1 MKAKELTTNYQM
13 QRWMDIIR
21 DCKASNL
28 TVAQYCELNGLSRPS
43 YYYWFAKIR
52 KAALEVQQTADEA
65 RFVELSAPTTAATV
79 VAQETT
85 ATIKVGTASIEISE
99 SISDEML
106 LRILKA
112 VSHV

>member
-1 MKAKELTTNYQM
+1 MKAKELTTDYQM

-21 DCKASNL
+21 DC
-28 TVAQYCELNGLSRPS
+28 E
-43 YYYWFAKIR
+43 
-52 KAALEVQQTADEA
+52 AALEVQQTVDEPK
-65 RFVELSAPTTAATV
+65 FVELSAPENEATIV
-79 VAQETT
+79 TQSTI
-85 ATIKVGTASIEISE
+85 ATIKVGAASIEISE

>member
-43 YYYWFAKIR
+43 YYY
-52 KAALEVQQTADEA
+52 
-65 RFVELSAPTTAATV
+65 
-79 VAQETT
+79 
-85 ATIKVGTASIEISE
+85 
-99 SISDEML
+99 
-106 LRILKA
+106 
-112 VSHV
+112 